1 MWIVALVVLVLVLL
15 WPTGGRRQR
24 GRALFRHTGPQWRRN
39 YGRRAFVRLGLA
51 LGAAAVLVY
60 SGADEA
66 LENAHAELAD
76 PRRGRLSA
84 KRHRLRDAGRRDE
97 ARRLRIDSF
106 PPSASDHVAAAVKP
120 WGEREFFLVW
130 GLAALGDWLWKS
142 SAFSRWGRA
151 TFEAMCVGLPVLWT
165 VQRLLGS
172 NRPTSPDA
180 SPRWRPLAHAN
191 AASGHAFIAAIPW
204 WTLAARSPQRPVRV
218 TAQLAGLA
226 TGWSR
231 LNDRMHYP
239 SQILLGWVI
248 AGNAVAAVQ
257 SGPKQT
263 AAVTTRPNAPVE
275 PATPDA
281 PVAEPDRDPPLT
293 RT

>member
-1 MWIVALVVLVLVLL
+1 MWVAALVVLVLVLV
-15 WPTGGRRQR
+15 WPTGGARRR

-39 YGRRAFVRLGLA
+39 YGRRAFLRLGLA

-66 LENAHAELAD
+66 LERRHAELVD
-76 PRRGRLSA
+76 PREGRLA
-84 KRHRLRDAGRRDE
+84 TERHRLRDAGRRDE
-97 ARRLRIDSF
+97 ERRLRVDAYA
-106 PPSASDHVAAAVKP
+106 PSAGDRVAAVFKP
-120 WGEREFFLVW
+120 WGERELFLVW

-142 SAFSRWGRA
+142 SPFSRWGRA
-151 TFEAMCVGLPVLWT
+151 TFEAMCVGLPALWT
-165 VQRLLGS
+165 VQRVLGS
-172 NRPTSPDA
+172 NRPSSRNP

-204 WTLAARSPQRPVRV
+204 WTLAARLPQRSAR
-218 TAQLAGLA
+218 AAARLAGLA

-257 SGPKQT
+257 EP
-263 AAVTTRPNAPVE
+263 PV
-275 PATPDA
+275 
-281 PVAEPDRDPPLT
+281 T